1 MTFRTYWTSCCRF
14 CRWQNCD
21 SMPRASPLNA
31 EFYTEDIL
39 AILAQLSLAE
49 EFIRTILPGDMDYRL
64 FKSEADQMI
73 KIWEGFGKALKKNKP
88 IKYTPS
94 LSPEAKKYLKR
105 YSKFVAL
112 NLVELRNKAQ
122 TNTIVPVKTEFEKI
136 ELERYKLR
144 TEGFILNFENT
155 EDNSTKA
162 FIKLVKDTQQLI
174 FR

>member
-1 MTFRTYWTSCCRF
+1 
-14 CRWQNCD
+14 
-21 SMPRASPLNA
+21 MPPASPLNA
-31 EFYTEDIL
+31 EFYKEDNL
-39 AILAQLSLAE
+39 AILTQLSLAE
-49 EFIRTILPGDMDYRL
+49 EFIRTILPGDMDYKL

-88 IKYTPS
+88 LKYNPS

-144 TEGFILNFENT
+144 TEGFILNFEHT

>member
-1 MTFRTYWTSCCRF
+1 
-14 CRWQNCD
+14 
-21 SMPRASPLNA
+21 MPRASPLNA
-31 EFYTEDIL
+31 EFYTEDDL

-64 FKSEADQMI
+64 FNSEANQII
-73 KIWEGFGKALKKNKP
+73 KVWEGFRKALKKNKP
-88 IKYTPS
+88 LKYNPS

-144 TEGFILNFENT
+144 TEGFILNFEHT
-155 EDNSTKA
+155 EDKSVKA
-162 FIKLVKDTQQLI
+162 FVKLVKDTQQLI

>member
-1 MTFRTYWTSCCRF
+1 
-14 CRWQNCD
+14 
-21 SMPRASPLNA
+21 MPRASPLNA
-31 EFYTEDIL
+31 EFYTEDNL

-64 FKSEADQMI
+64 FNSEANQII

-88 IKYTPS
+88 LKYNPS

-122 TNTIVPVKTEFEKI
+122 TNTIVPVKTEAEKI

-144 TEGFILNFENT
+144 TEGFILNFEHT
-155 EDNSTKA
+155 EDKSVKA
-162 FIKLVKDTQQLI
+162 FVKLVKDTQQLI

>member
-1 MTFRTYWTSCCRF
+1 
-14 CRWQNCD
+14 
-21 SMPRASPLNA
+21 MPRASPLNA
-31 EFYTEDIL
+31 EFYTEDNL

-49 EFIRTILPGDMDYRL
+49 EFIRTILPGDMNYKL
-64 FKSEADQMI
+64 FKSDADQMI
-73 KIWEGFGKALKKNKP
+73 KVWEGFGKALKKNKP
-88 IKYTPS
+88 LKYNPS

-144 TEGFILNFENT
+144 TEGFILNFEHT
-155 EDNSTKA
+155 EDKSTKA
-162 FIKLVKDTQQLI
+162 FVKLVKDTQQLI

>member
-1 MTFRTYWTSCCRF
+1 
-14 CRWQNCD
+14 
-21 SMPRASPLNA
+21 MPRSSPLNA

-64 FKSEADQMI
+64 FNSEANQII
-73 KIWEGFGKALKKNKP
+73 KVWEGFRKAYKKNKP
-88 IKYTPS
+88 IKYNPS
-94 LSPEAKKYLKR
+94 LSPEAKRYLKR
-105 YSKFVAL
+105 YSKSVAL
-112 NLVELRNKAQ
+112 NLMELRNKAQ

-144 TEGFILNFENT
+144 TEGFILNFEHT

>member
-1 MTFRTYWTSCCRF
+1 
-14 CRWQNCD
+14 
-21 SMPRASPLNA
+21 MPRASPLNA
-31 EFYTEDIL
+31 EFYTEDDL

-49 EFIRTILPGDMDYRL
+49 EFIRTILPGDMDYKL

-73 KIWEGFGKALKKNKP
+73 KIWEGFRKSYKKNKP
-88 IKYTPS
+88 LKYNPS
-94 LSPEAKKYLKR
+94 LSPEAKRYLKR
-105 YSKFVAL
+105 YSKSVAFSL
-112 NLVELRNKAQ
+112 MDLRKKAQ
-122 TNTIVPVKTEFEKI
+122 INI

>member
-1 MTFRTYWTSCCRF
+1 
-14 CRWQNCD
+14 
-21 SMPRASPLNA
+21 MPRASPLNA
-31 EFYTEDIL
+31 EFYTEDNL

-64 FKSEADQMI
+64 FNSEANQII
-73 KIWEGFGKALKKNKP
+73 KVWEGFRKAYKKNKP

-94 LSPEAKKYLKR
+94 LSPEAKRYLKR
-105 YSKFVAL
+105 YSKSVAL

-144 TEGFILNFENT
+144 TEGFILNFEHT
-155 EDNSTKA
+155 EDKSVKA
-162 FIKLVKDTQQLI
+162 FVKLVKDTQQLI

>member
-1 MTFRTYWTSCCRF
+1 
-14 CRWQNCD
+14 
-21 SMPRASPLNA
+21 MPRASPLNA
-31 EFYTEDIL
+31 EFYTEDNL

-64 FKSEADQMI
+64 FNSEADQMI
-73 KIWEGFGKALKKNKP
+73 KVWEGFRKALKKNKP
-88 IKYTPS
+88 LKYNPS

-122 TNTIVPVKTEFEKI
+122 TNTIVPVKTEYEKI

-144 TEGFILNFENT
+144 TEGFILDFENT

-174 FR
+174 FK

>member
-1 MTFRTYWTSCCRF
+1 
-14 CRWQNCD
+14 
-21 SMPRASPLNA
+21 MPRASPLNA

-64 FKSEADQMI
+64 FNSEANQMI
-73 KIWEGFGKALKKNKP
+73 KIWEGFRKSYNKNKP
-88 IKYTPS
+88 FEYNPS
-94 LSPEAKKYLKR
+94 LSPEAKRYLKR
-105 YSKFVAL
+105 YSKSVAFSL
-112 NLVELRNKAQ
+112 MDLRKKAQ
-122 TNTIVPVKTEFEKI
+122 TNTIVPIKTEFEKT

-144 TEGFILNFENT
+144 TEGFILNFEHT
-155 EDNSTKA
+155 DESSTKA

>member
-1 MTFRTYWTSCCRF
+1 M
-14 CRWQNCD
+14 
-21 SMPRASPLNA
+21 
-31 EFYTEDIL
+31 

-64 FKSEADQMI
+64 FNSEANQII
-73 KIWEGFGKALKKNKP
+73 KIWEGFRKAYKKNKP

-144 TEGFILNFENT
+144 TEGFILNFEHT

-162 FIKLVKDTQQLI
+162 FVKLVKDTQQLI

>member
-1 MTFRTYWTSCCRF
+1 M
-14 CRWQNCD
+14 
-21 SMPRASPLNA
+21 
-31 EFYTEDIL
+31 

-49 EFIRTILPGDMDYRL
+49 EFIRTILPGNMDYKL
-64 FKSEADQMI
+64 FKAETDQII
-73 KIWEGFGKALKKNKP
+73 KVWEGFGKAYKKNKP
-88 IKYTPS
+88 LKYNPS

-144 TEGFILNFENT
+144 TEGFILNFEHT
-155 EDNSTKA
+155 EDKSVKA
-162 FIKLVKDTQQLI
+162 FVKLVKDTQQLI

>member
-64 FKSEADQMI
+64 FNSEANQII
-73 KIWEGFGKALKKNKP
+73 KIWEGFRKAYKKNKP

-155 EDNSTKA
+155 EDKSVKA
-162 FIKLVKDTQQLI
+162 FVKLVKDTQQLI

>member
-1 MTFRTYWTSCCRF
+1 
-14 CRWQNCD
+14 
-21 SMPRASPLNA
+21 MPRASPLNA
-31 EFYTEDIL
+31 EFYTEDSM

-49 EFIRTILPGDMDYRL
+49 EFIRTILPGDMNYRL
-64 FKSEADQMI
+64 FNSEADQMI

-88 IKYTPS
+88 LKYNPS

-122 TNTIVPVKTEFEKI
+122 TNTIVPVKTEFEKM

-144 TEGFILNFENT
+144 TEGFILNFEHT
-155 EDNSTKA
+155 EDDQTKA
-162 FIKLVKDTQQLI
+162 FIKLVIDTKQLI